1 MDGYGHIFTFK
12 NKNTVDIWLNESSV
26 LCSRNFRSLQ
36 MSSRGLMIHLSSNC
50 RTTALKT
57 KNDIYVSTKLIPRI
71 YSEALPEASLFCV
84 ALKKK
89 KEREKSAPACQR
101 SDFRLRLHVGKK
113 AEAQL
118 QGCTRP
124 LRIQNNSYLCTL
136 EISLIGRPIR
146 KWRFSD
152 YFVWEVKLA
161 SVIRLW
167 TSPMLTK

>member
-12 NKNTVDIWLNESSV
+12 NKNTLDIWLNESSV

-89 KEREKSAPACQR
+89 KKRERNQPLHVNDLISDLDSMWGRKRRLSCKDAQDLSGSRTTLISAPWR
-101 SDFRLRLHVGKK
+101 YLSSDG
-113 AEAQL
+113 QL
-118 QGCTRP
+118 GSGDFQ
-124 LRIQNNSYLCTL
+124 I
-136 EISLIGRPIR
+136 
-146 KWRFSD
+146 
-152 YFVWEVKLA
+152 
-161 SVIRLW
+161 
-167 TSPMLTK
+167 TSSEK